1 MPDTAIK
8 TACDI
13 IKAVTGKVTR
23 DNTRQNHETL
33 IPISYIHFMLV
44 VLQTWL
50 IVLKQGWE
58 VQPE

>member
-1 MPDTAIK
+1 MPNTAIK

-13 IKAVTGKVTR
+13 IKTVTGKVTL
-23 DNTRQNHETL
+23 DYTRQNHATL
-33 IPISYIHFMLV
+33 IPTSYIHFMLV
-44 VLQTWL
+44 ILQTWL